1 MDEEL
6 AAGSSP
12 ESGGQW
18 LNIQMEMG
26 GKWCPSGMSVLRLVL
41 GLTSYQWYEQGHLV
55 HPQQVCGWHQAV
67 VCGQHAQGTRC
78 HLERPRPT

>member
-18 LNIQMEMG
+18 LNIQMEISDE
-26 GKWCPSGMSVLRLVL
+26 WCLPWVGV
-41 GLTSYQWYEQGHLV
+41 
-55 HPQQVCGWHQAV
+55 
-67 VCGQHAQGTRC
+67 GTNT
-78 HLERPRPT
+78 L

>member
-67 VCGQHAQGTRC
+67 GGCR
-78 HLERPRPT
+78 